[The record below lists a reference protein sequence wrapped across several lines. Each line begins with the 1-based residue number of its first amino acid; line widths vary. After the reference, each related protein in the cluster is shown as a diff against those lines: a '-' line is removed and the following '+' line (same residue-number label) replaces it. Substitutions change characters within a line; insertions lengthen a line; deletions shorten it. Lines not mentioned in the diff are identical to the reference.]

1 MGNRRNFMSRFE
13 EITALLKSGCNLR
26 ILDDLS
32 FLAISFDLK
41 VRLERDFEEGE
52 ISAALV
58 ECIVVNSVPF
68 RPILVGTCRIWLR
81 EERNTSKKN
90 SGWFRLEWQRKA

>member
-13 EITALLKSGCNLR
+13 EITALLKSGWKLR

-41 VRLERDFEEGE
+41 VWLERDFEEEE
-52 ISAALV
+52 ISASLV
-58 ECIVVNSVPF
+58 ECIVVNSVMF
-68 RPILVGTCRIWLR
+68 RPILVGTCWIWLR
-81 EERNTSKKN
+81 EEWNTS
-90 SGWFRLEWQRKA
+90 